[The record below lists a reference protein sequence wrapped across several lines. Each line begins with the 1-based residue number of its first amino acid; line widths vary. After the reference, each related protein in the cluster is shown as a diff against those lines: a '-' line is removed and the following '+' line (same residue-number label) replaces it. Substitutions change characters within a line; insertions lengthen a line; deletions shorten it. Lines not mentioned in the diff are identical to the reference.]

1 MSKVHYFQRFQ
12 QKENVVTNNTLLLF
26 SRLYGS
32 SPIRFEHFINSLLS
46 EDGADTIDVGLSFRQ
61 QEGNGKRSSIP
72 DGAITQKSIKVLIE
86 TKLYDNHDSSQ
97 LKRHVDGFGS
107 EETQLLL
114 LINPTEPSQQFND
127 KVIEFVNSHNE
138 VNSTNIRYAAIT
150 FKHIVESMRSV
161 ISDYDVELNE
171 LVDDYSS
178 FCDEAGLIPRHQF
191 AMRAIT
197 AGISFDANVK
207 YNIYFDPIERSFS
220 RHQYIGL
227 YKGKAIRAIGLLTKV
242 VRVDFDIHTET
253 FNSIDIRDIFN
264 QPNKSQKLTDAE
276 ILALKSIIKVAKDK
290 HGWDIHVDH
299 QFFFVEQFYP
309 THFAK
314 SSKYPLMHT
323 RFFDLGE
330 ELGVEALPGCQQI
343 ASLLNGK
350 EWE

>member
-32 SPIRFEHFINSLLS
+32 SPIRFEHFINGLLS

-86 TKLYDNHDSSQ
+86 NKLYDNHDSSQ
-97 LKRHVDGFGS
+97 LKRHVDGFGT

-114 LINPTEPSQQFND
+114 LINPTEPSQAFNA
-127 KVIEFVNSHNE
+127 KVIEFVNNHNT
-138 VNSTNIRYAAIT
+138 VHSTNIRYAAIT
-150 FKHIVESMRSV
+150 FKQIVESMRSV

-197 AGISFDANVK
+197 AGISFDANIAF
-207 YNIYFDPIERSFS
+207 NIYFDPVERSFS

-227 YKGKAIRAIGLLTKV
+227 YKGKAVRAIGRLTKV
-242 VRVDFDIHTET
+242 VRVDFDVDTDT
-253 FNSIDIRDIFN
+253 FKSVDVRDNFN
-264 QPNKSQKLTDAE
+264 QPNKMLRLTDAE
-276 ILALKSIIKVAKDK
+276 ILALKSIIKVAKER
-290 HGWDIHVDH
+290 HGWDIHTDH
-299 QFFFVEQFYP
+299 QFFFVEKFYP
-309 THFAK
+309 TFFAK
-314 SSKYPLMHT
+314 STKYPLQHT

-330 ELGVEALPGCQQI
+330 ELDVEVLPDCQHI